1 MNKKTYKYEKYMK
14 NLPYIKDIQLYKAV
28 GMTLYLIID
37 KNRALKFALS
47 SASTKH
53 NFKPKKRIEDLVRI
67 ALPDDFF
74 EKRQRANAP
83 KEKREEVGVRLQ
95 MLRDMEVQADLHIS
109 SMRNES
115 N

>member
-14 NLPYIKDIQLYKAV
+14 NLPYIKDVQLYKAV

-37 KNRALKFALS
+37 KNRTLKFALS

-83 KEKREEVGVRLQ
+83 KEKREEAAVRHKA
-95 MLRDMEVQADLHIS
+95 LREMEDYAKKHI
-109 SMRNES
+109 ES
-115 N
+115 I

>member
-1 MNKKTYKYEKYMK
+1 MK
-14 NLPYIKDIQLYKAV
+14 NLPYIKDLQLYKAV

-37 KNRALKFALS
+37 KNRTLKFALS
-47 SASTKH
+47 SASTNH

-83 KEKREEVGVRLQ
+83 KEKREEAAVRHQ
-95 MLRDMEVQADLHIS
+95 MLKEMDSLAQLHLKGLFGQG
-109 SMRNES
+109 
-115 N
+115 

>member
-14 NLPYIKDIQLYKAV
+14 NLPYIKDVQLYKAV

-47 SASTKH
+47 CASTKH
-53 NFKPKKRIEDLVRI
+53 NFKPKKRIEDFVRI

-74 EKRQRANAP
+74 DKRQRANAP
-83 KEKREEVGVRLQ
+83 KEKREEAAVRHQ
-95 MLRDMEVQADLHIS
+95 MLKEMETLAQLHLKGLFGQG
-109 SMRNES
+109 
-115 N
+115 